1 MVRGELLYGRNGVAE
16 ALRGRRRLHALLVAD
31 GVRDD
36 ERIRG
41 LREAATTA
49 GVDVR
54 TVPRPALD
62 GATGGANHQG
72 VGLDAGPYQYVDPE
86 DVLERPG
93 TILVLD
99 HLQDPQNVGTL
110 IRASEAAGVAGVV
123 IPQDRAAGISP
134 AVVNASAGAVELVPV
149 AQVPNLT
156 RFVERAKELGR
167 WAIGLEDDERS
178 VDLFRNDLPL
188 PAVLIVGAEGPG
200 IGPNLRRH
208 CDVLAKIPM
217 VGQVASLNVSTAGS
231 IAVFELVRRTSI
243 PRD

>member
-1 MVRGELLYGRNGVAE
+1 MLMI
-16 ALRGRRRLHALLVAD
+16 AD

-36 ERIRG
+36 ERIRA
-41 LREAATTA
+41 LRETAAATGLA
-49 GVDVR
+49 VQ

-62 GATGGANHQG
+62 AATAGANHQG
-72 VGLDAGPYQYVDPE
+72 VGLDAAPYAYVDAE
-86 DVLERPG
+86 DLLELPG

-110 IRASEAAGVAGVV
+110 LRAGEAAGVAGVV

-134 AVVNASAGAVELVPV
+134 AVVNGSAGAVELIPV
-149 AQVPNLT
+149 AQVPNLA
-156 RFVERAKELGR
+156 RFVERAKEAGR

-178 VDLFRNDLPL
+178 VDLFRDDLPL

-208 CDVLAKIPM
+208 CDVLVKIPM
-217 VGQVASLNVSTAGS
+217 SGRVASLNVSTAGS
-231 IAVFELVRRTSI
+231 IALFELVRRAGLSDT
-243 PRD
+243 DE